1 MTGLDGKDSRGQ
13 ATPSNAPILARIEET
28 HRRIVNFYL
37 KELAAA
43 QDLGRIREL
52 VEPLPEMLS
61 NHFADEEGPDGLFD
75 SLRARR
81 PTLDS
86 GLKSLQREHRKVL
99 KAVEELRQKVQEA
112 DLLEREDDRRE
123 RLTDIRKQA
132 SAFMR
137 IVRRHERTETRLV
150 SDTYYTE
157 EGGSG

>member
-1 MTGLDGKDSRGQ
+1 MGLDGKDARDQ
-13 ATPSNAPILARIEET
+13 AADSNQPLLARIEET
-28 HRRIVNFYL
+28 HRHIVNFYL

-52 VEPLPEMLS
+52 VDPLPELLS
-61 NHFADEEGPDGLFD
+61 KHFADEEGPDGLFD

-81 PTLDS
+81 PALDS

-99 KAVEELRQKVQEA
+99 KAVEALRQQVQEA

-123 RLTDIRKQA
+123 RLSDIRKET